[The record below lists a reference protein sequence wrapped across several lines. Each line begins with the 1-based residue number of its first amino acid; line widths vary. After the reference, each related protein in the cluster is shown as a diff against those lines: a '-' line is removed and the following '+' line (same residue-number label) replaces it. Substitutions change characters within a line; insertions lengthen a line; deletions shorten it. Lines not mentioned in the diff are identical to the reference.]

1 MDDLILF
8 SINLVMN
15 KMIEFEVS
23 FFVFLL
29 ILILI
34 CKVLIKS
41 VKVNGI
47 DLVGLL
53 VVVLILER

>member
-1 MDDLILF
+1 
-8 SINLVMN
+8 MN